1 MTANLWDRPLDRLPA
16 YLFVHQVWIYLC
28 ARVPFWFI
36 QVGPKH
42 LHSPLLPTTDLP
54 PSDGDDCP
62 IFTLAVGCFDLFV
75 FVLGDYG
82 CIGIFFFL
90 FVGGSFGLLI
100 RLWAATAS
108 PPSPSSSSSSSSVE
122 LASGIGSGGP

>member
-36 QVGPKH
+36 QVGPDEH

-54 PSDGDDCP
+54 PSYADDFP

-90 FVGGSFGLLI
+90 FVGGSLGLLI
-100 RLWAATAS
+100 SLGLGSHRVTAITITITIIIIIIIIIILIS
-108 PPSPSSSSSSSSVE
+108 
-122 LASGIGSGGP
+122 